1 MAVINS
7 MVVVPAWRKPDFL
20 AATLTR
26 LAIAD
31 DSCEEN
37 VGYIICI
44 DRHPHP
50 DIAEVAWQFRDE
62 RRPGLVVIKRRHHEY
77 HGNSFNVLT
86 GLVDA
91 LKMPGADLIHVVE
104 DDIFVGIDYFTYH
117 REAHRLAPEAF
128 AVSAC
133 RNQNDPTDHTWDPT
147 LVRAHA
153 SYQSLGASFRR
164 AVLHR
169 LASYAQD
176 GYFRDPIGFC
186 QAVFPDSRI
195 PAPHAEQDGL
205 LNRIRESHGLK
216 TVYPDVP
223 RAYHAG
229 FVGYHRAG
237 EPLTGGT
244 AMDRGLQLLAMD
256 ADELNRR
263 AEEQWRDHET
273 IELNEVRK
281 GPERVIL

>member
-1 MAVINS
+1 

-20 AATLTR
+20 AATLHR
-26 LAIAD
+26 LALAE
-31 DSCEEN
+31 DSCNEN
-37 VGYIICI
+37 VGYLICV

-50 DIAEVAWQFRDE
+50 EVLEVAWQFRDE
-62 RRPGLVVIKRRHHEY
+62 RRPGLVLVKKRHHEY

-86 GLVDA
+86 GLIDA
-91 LKMPGADLIHVVE
+91 LKLPGADLIHVVE
-104 DDIFVGIDYFTYH
+104 DDIFVGLDYFTYH
-117 REAHRLAPEAF
+117 RAAHELDPEAF

-133 RNQNDPTDHTWDPT
+133 RNQNQSAVGSFDPGV
-147 LVRAHA
+147 VRAHA
-153 SYQSLGASFRR
+153 SYQSLGVSFQRR
-164 AVLHR
+164 ILYR

-176 GYFRDPIGFC
+176 GYFRDPVGFC
-186 QAVFPDSRI
+186 RAVFPDSRI

-237 EPLTGGT
+237 DALTEGS
-244 AMDRGLQLLAMD
+244 AAERGQRLLAMD
-256 ADELNRR
+256 AEELNRR
-263 AEEQWRDHET
+263 AEGPWKDHET
-273 IELNEVRK
+273 ISLDEVRK
-281 GPERVIL
+281 GPEREIL

>member
-1 MAVINS
+1 

-20 AATLTR
+20 AATLHR
-26 LAIAD
+26 LALAE
-31 DSCEEN
+31 DSCEEK
-37 VGYIICI
+37 VGYIVCV

-50 DIAEVAWQFRDE
+50 DVLEVAWQFRDD
-62 RRPGLVVIKRRHHEY
+62 RRPGLVVVKKRIHEY

-86 GLVDA
+86 GLIDA
-91 LKMPGADLIHVVE
+91 LKMPGADLIHLVE
-104 DDIFVGIDYFTYH
+104 DDVFAGVDYFTYH
-117 REAHRLAPEAF
+117 RAAHELMPEAF

-133 RNQNDPTDHTWDPT
+133 RNQNDPERHSDKPYI
-147 LVRAHA
+147 LRAHA
-153 SYQSLGASFRR
+153 SYQSLGVSFQRKI
-164 AVLHR
+164 LYR
-169 LASYAQD
+169 LASYAQE
-176 GYFRDPIGFC
+176 GYFRDPVGFC

-237 EPLTGGT
+237 DPLTEGT
-244 AMDRGLQLLAMD
+244 AAERGLQLLAMD
-256 ADELNRR
+256 AEELNRR
-263 AEEQWRDHET
+263 AEGPWKDHET
-273 IELNEVRK
+273 IDLDEVRK

>member
-1 MAVINS
+1 

-20 AATLTR
+20 AATLHR
-26 LAIAD
+26 LALAQD
-31 DSCEEN
+31 FCNEN
-37 VGYIICI
+37 VGYIICV
-44 DRHPHP
+44 DRYPHP
-50 DIAEVAWQFRDE
+50 DVLEVAWRFRDE
-62 RRPGLVVIKRRHHEY
+62 RVPGLVVVKKRHHEY

-86 GLVDA
+86 GLIDA

-104 DDIFVGIDYFTYH
+104 DDIFVGLDYFTYH
-117 REAHRLAPEAF
+117 RRAHELVPEAF

-133 RNQNDPTDHTWDPT
+133 RNQNQAAVGSFDPGV
-147 LVRAHA
+147 VRIHA
-153 SYQSLGASFRR
+153 SYQSLGGSFQRKI
-164 AVLHR
+164 LHR

-176 GYFRDPIGFC
+176 GYFRDPVGFC
-186 QAVFPDSRI
+186 KAVFPDSRI

-237 EPLTGGT
+237 DPLTEGT
-244 AMDRGLQLLAMD
+244 PEERGHQLLVMD
-256 ADELNRR
+256 AEELNRR
-263 AEEQWRDHET
+263 AEGPWKDHET
-273 IELNEVRK
+273 INLAEVRK

>member
-1 MAVINS
+1 VINS
-7 MVVVPAWRKPDFL
+7 TVVVPAWRKPDFL
-20 AATLTR
+20 AATLHQ
-26 LAIAD
+26 LALAED
-31 DSCEEN
+31 FSGEN
-37 VGYIICI
+37 VGYVICV

-50 DIAEVAWQFRDE
+50 DVLDVAWQFRDE
-62 RRPGLVVIKRRHHEY
+62 RAPHLVVVKKRVHEY

-86 GLVDA
+86 GLIDA
-91 LKMPGADLIHVVE
+91 LKLPGADLIHVVE
-104 DDIFVGIDYFTYH
+104 DDIFVGLDYFTYH
-117 REAHRLAPEAF
+117 RAAHELAPEAF

-133 RNQNDPTDHTWDPT
+133 RNQNASGPGEGDAGLLWLHD
-147 LVRAHA
+147 
-153 SYQSLGASFRR
+153 SYQSLGVSFQRR
-164 AVLHR
+164 ILHR

-186 QAVFPDSRI
+186 RAVFPDSRI

-229 FVGYHRAG
+229 FVGYHRDG
-237 EPLTGGT
+237 EALTEGT
-244 AMDRGLQLLAMD
+244 PQQRGRQLLAMD
-256 ADELNRR
+256 AEELNRR
-263 AEEQWRDHET
+263 AEGPWKDHET
-273 IELNEVRK
+273 IDLQEVRK